1 MFHSY
6 LGKRYPKFLSFLHK
20 NLTELV
26 LLRDG
31 VLIGNKVGRFS
42 HPQVRTDFFKG
53 DAQQVFQIV
62 KTDVTTHQ

>member
-1 MFHSY
+1 M
-6 LGKRYPKFLSFLHK
+6 GKRCPKFLSFLHK

-53 DAQQVFQIV
+53 DAQQVFE
-62 KTDVTTHQ
+62 